1 MKTILVTGADGQ
13 LGATFQEQVTLNLNI
28 ISGNYVF
35 LGHKELDIVDKKSVK
50 AAFDKYKPN
59 IVINCAAYTNVEG
72 AEENEDKAHDINV
85 IGVENLKKACK
96 KNKAYLI
103 HFSTDYVFDGEK
115 NTPYTE
121 EDKVNPLNIYGS
133 SKLLGDLR
141 LLEDENALIFR
152 VSWLYSNYGNNFFL
166 KIKKSVEEG
175 KELKIVNDQ
184 VGTPTYARDLVRHII
199 SIISREEYVG
209 KSGLYNY
216 SDEGVCSWYD
226 FAKMIEFFTKKNQDN
241 VLNSIKRSNISSC
254 RTENRKDKAKRP
266 HYSVLDKTKFYND
279 FTEGKQNSSW
289 VESLVDCFKWEYLM
303 KRTN

>member
-35 LGHKELDIVDKKSVK
+35 LGHKELDIADKKSVK

-152 VSWLYSNYGNNFFL
+152 ISWLYSNYGNNFFL

-303 KRTN
+303 KKTN